1 MKVALNGKIIDENKA
16 ALSVGERGFLYA
28 DGYFDTFRLIGGRV
42 FLQNKRLA
50 RMAATAAALGLPQ
63 PTEALFSLAV
73 EVAAANGHTEGAG
86 RITVTRGALPAGPRP
101 QGAGDPTVLIST
113 RPLPPD
119 LAQRQKNGQKCVT
132 LGRPMRAGGLFP
144 EGHKTLAYLGSVM
157 ALMAARNG
165 EEPLLETLGGHLSEG
180 ATSNLFWA
188 TDGSLFTPSLATGC
202 LPGIMRGEVLEVARE
217 AGIKIVEGSF
227 GLSSLKGAEEGFL
240 TNSVTGIIPV
250 SAVDDFIMPAPLPGP
265 VTTSLMEKLQARME
279 SFRKEKP

>member
-1 MKVALNGKIIDENKA
+1 
-16 ALSVGERGFLYA
+16 
-28 DGYFDTFRLIGGRV
+28 
-42 FLQNKRLA
+42 
-50 RMAATAAALGLPQ
+50 
-63 PTEALFSLAV
+63 
-73 EVAAANGHTEGAG
+73 
-86 RITVTRGALPAGPRP
+86 
-101 QGAGDPTVLIST
+101 
-113 RPLPPD
+113 
-119 LAQRQKNGQKCVT
+119 
-132 LGRPMRAGGLFP
+132 
-144 EGHKTLAYLGSVM
+144 VM
-157 ALMAARNG
+157 ALMAARNS